1 MKQTIE
7 DRDKLAD
14 KLESGDKSTIR
25 DALDEASS
33 WLGKHEEDGT
43 KEEFEQQL
51 KSVQK
56 ACDPIIAKVYQK
68 FGGNQG
74 GKGSNDDDENE
85 EL

>member
-7 DRDKLAD
+7 DKDKLAD
-14 KLESGDKSTIR
+14 KLESDDKSTIR
-25 DALDEASS
+25 DALDEASN
-33 WLGKHEEDGT
+33 WLKAHEEDGT

-51 KSVQK
+51 KAAQK

-74 GKGSNDDDENE
+74 GKASDDEENE
-85 EL
+85 DL